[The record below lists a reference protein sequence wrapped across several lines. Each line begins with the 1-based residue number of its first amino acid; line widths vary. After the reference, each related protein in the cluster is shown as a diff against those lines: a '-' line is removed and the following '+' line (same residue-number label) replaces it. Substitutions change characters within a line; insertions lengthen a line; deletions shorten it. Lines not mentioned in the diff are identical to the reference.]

1 MGVFI
6 MSKIDRKKKNY
17 TEEFKLNAVKLYLDG
32 NSSYQTIANEV
43 GLPSPTPLKNWV
55 NQYRDGISFED
66 KRGKHR
72 KNRHI
77 FQGFPKT
84 KFTSIEEERD
94 YLKAQ
99 VAYLKKQYQNLHK
112 GGKTHKGISFEII
125 EEMKT
130 LYPIT
135 MLVKIAEVSRAGFY
149 KWRKSAECQQN
160 KQNKEQ
166 IVKSHIHAIHSIRP
180 YYGYPRITDRLREEG
195 LVVNHKKVYRLM
207 KELDIKSVIRKKR
220 KYFGKDASNIY
231 PNLLNRQF
239 RTEIPNVAYGTD
251 ITFIKVGNKFYY
263 LSVIQDL
270 YNNEVVS
277 WKCSSRNDIKLVM
290 ETVNDLCKKRN
301 VHGSILHSDQGFQ
314 YTSTKY
320 NQFLEKN
327 NFLGSHSRKGNCLD
341 NACVESFFSHFKCE
355 LVYLSNFNSETEL
368 IQGIEEYIHFYNN
381 ERTQKRLNRCSPVN
395 YRLTT
400 AA

>member
-1 MGVFI
+1 
-6 MSKIDRKKKNY
+6 MSKNDRKKLNY
-17 TEEFKLNAVKLYLDG
+17 TVEFKLNAVKLYLDG
-32 NSSYQTIANEV
+32 NRSYQTIADEV
-43 GLPSPTPLKNWV
+43 GLRSPTQLKNWV
-55 NQYRDGISFED
+55 NQYRDGLSFED
-66 KRGKHR
+66 RRGKHI

-77 FQGFPKT
+77 FQGFQKT

-99 VAYLKKQYQNLHK
+99 VAFLKKQYQNLK
-112 GGKTHKGISFEII
+112 QGEKTSKGISFEII
-125 EEMKT
+125 EEMKSH
-130 LYPIT
+130 YPIT
-135 MLVKIAEVSRAGFY
+135 MLVNIAGVSRAGYY
-149 KWRKSAECQQN
+149 KWRKSASN
-160 KQNKEQ
+160 KQNNIDNEQ

-220 KYFGKDASNIY
+220 KYFGKDVSNIY

-239 RTEIPNVAYGTD
+239 KTDLPNVAYGTD
-251 ITFIKVGNKFYY
+251 ITFIKLGNKFYY

-277 WKCSSRNDIKLVM
+277 WKFSSRNDINLVLD
-290 ETVNDLCKKRN
+290 TVTDLCKKRN
-301 VHGSILHSDQGFQ
+301 VYGSILHSDQGFQ

-327 NFLGSHSRKGNCLD
+327 NILGSHSRKGNCLD

-355 LVYLSNFNSETEL
+355 LVYLTNFNSEKEL
-368 IQGIEEYIHFYNN
+368 IQAIKEYINFYNN
-381 ERTQKRLNRCSPVN
+381 ERSQKRLNRCSPVM
-395 YRLTT
+395 YRLRT